1 VGISLCLDL
10 KIDATLAIF
19 RLWGKILSHIHSFI
33 TFERRGAS
41 MHSDYFKARTRIS
54 LYPHD
59 VFESNPLISLS
70 ISSGLVGYKNTE
82 FVGRLQEQV

>member
-1 VGISLCLDL
+1 
-10 KIDATLAIF
+10 
-19 RLWGKILSHIHSFI
+19 
-33 TFERRGAS
+33 

-59 VFESNPLISLS
+59 VFESSPLISLS

-82 FVGRLQEQV
+82 FVGRLQEQVWAFALQHWFVLNVWFQSSSANIFSVELAGRI